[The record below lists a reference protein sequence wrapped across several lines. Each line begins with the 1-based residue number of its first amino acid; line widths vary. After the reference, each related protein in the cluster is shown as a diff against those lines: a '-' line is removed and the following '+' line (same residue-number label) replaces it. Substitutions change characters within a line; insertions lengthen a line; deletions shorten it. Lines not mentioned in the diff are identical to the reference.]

1 MPGRGAP
8 GVTATCGRRCPGSS
22 GVVAQPVW
30 SLCTGTQLP
39 KEVAGWGW
47 GLTGYRIALLGFGQV
62 RRAHAA
68 GCSPASE
75 LRLLRSKIT
84 AQKPGLP
91 FAPSPLPLPP
101 PPAAPCDTARVAMR
115 GTLRGSR
122 DPHRGLGVWVS
133 PTCLECEA
141 EDEMVM
147 LENQHLRLIAF
158 SPFPQLPSLSF
169 LSF

>member
-91 FAPSPLPLPP
+91 FAPSPLPPPRGPLRHCAGGYAGDAAGFPGPTPGAWCLGITDLP
-101 PPAAPCDTARVAMR
+101 
-115 GTLRGSR
+115 
-122 DPHRGLGVWVS
+122 
-133 PTCLECEA
+133 
-141 EDEMVM
+141 
-147 LENQHLRLIAF
+147 
-158 SPFPQLPSLSF
+158 
-169 LSF
+169 